1 MDLDRQKRQQDIR
14 KALGF
19 IQSSLPYPDPQGYG
33 GFLTQLV
40 CNLLEEGSTAFSEG
54 AWKQAIKDFS
64 EGVNVA
70 YYAQAESLDIPSA
83 LLESLYVKRAAAY
96 QSVGENEQCV
106 QDCDKALALN
116 EGSCKALHRKALCLR
131 ELGHIREAYDCSM
144 ACLLSAPND
153 KQVNKLAQELA
164 NKLGLKIR
172 KAYISTHEPSATSK
186 HSNGSALPVAGEMYC
201 DGLDSLSDISSA
213 DSCKSLS
220 NPILVSDESSPRP
233 SGPLV
238 YSKHLGSPVQCPL
251 GVPFSVPQSE
261 QLGDNELMGDDLD
274 SLLDCL
280 NDKPYVSD
288 CTASPHCD
296 FPPVAPSATGG
307 PKLLQFPSGLPAP
320 TPRLP
325 PAFFYSAVS
334 QLNSLDTFP
343 GVGGGDSAG
352 TLDSL
357 DTLNDLDSLSGLAGD
372 DAPASKTVFDSLDAL
387 DSFSPPEGTLSAN
400 PVVVVGGE
408 GLDSLSEFNLP
419 DLMRSP
425 KKSSH
430 TVVKNGQM
438 GSKFP
443 QLTYNPLAATHDFKQ
458 ACATCYSWIGPGVLD
473 YKHQEHLAHRCQQN
487 ILLCRIKALPHPV
500 WNRVR
505 PRPAKQNFTGAFMLC
520 KEVLESQVC
529 KYGEDC
535 TFAYCQEE
543 VDVWTLERKEVLNR
557 ELLFERQG
565 PNDKTTLSIT
575 RLLQLQNGMF
585 MYLCGVCYDSRPR
598 IISKRSKEV
607 PSICS
612 NLAGRHHFD
621 DQKCLVHVV
630 RSSSMSYTRIRPLN
644 PLCQLEMCRRAV
656 RYRCQRDHSC
666 SFAHSVI
673 ELECWKLQQDNGITH
688 EEIVQESKQHWNK
701 QEQNAHKQKVEKN
714 LTQTSSSSSGG
725 GSETRRGGKG
735 GGGNKLNLNMKYVCG
750 LCWRDGLI
758 SEADK
763 ALKYCTAKAR
773 HSWTKDRR
781 VLLVKSLEKK
791 KWVMVRTLPA
801 AKTYPHQYD
810 ICSHVVKLKKCHY
823 IGNCTFAH
831 SEEEK
836 EVWTYMK
843 NNGLKDMQQMY
854 DIWLTMTKQNRQSDP
869 VLAQN
874 TEVKQI
880 VMPTDYA
887 DPMSGFHCRLC
898 GRHSHSERQ
907 WQQHISTKKHK
918 ERVFSCEG
926 EDESPIWKHRFPG
939 PRFALCPRLESE
951 CPEGASCDYAHGTE
965 ELEEWQ
971 ERREFL
977 RRKLAKAR
985 EDMLIMPDEL
995 DFGKYN
1001 FLLQD

>member
-172 KAYISTHEPSATSK
+172 KAYISTHVSIAFLKLKACVQTSWQLAFY
-186 HSNGSALPVAGEMYC
+186 HNRRGFSCPQSSIALSYPVWY
-201 DGLDSLSDISSA
+201 SDMASIY
-213 DSCKSLS
+213 LS
-220 NPILVSDESSPRP
+220 NQTSHFYYGL
-233 SGPLV
+233 
-238 YSKHLGSPVQCPL
+238 C
-251 GVPFSVPQSE
+251 
-261 QLGDNELMGDDLD
+261 
-274 SLLDCL
+274 LLIQ
-280 NDKPYVSD
+280 
-288 CTASPHCD
+288 ASPHCD

-400 PVVVVGGE
+400 PVV
-408 GLDSLSEFNLP
+408 
-419 DLMRSP
+419 
-425 KKSSH
+425 
-430 TVVKNGQM
+430 VVKNGQM

-701 QEQNAHKQKVEKN
+701 QEQNAHKQK
-714 LTQTSSSSSGG
+714 TQTSSSSSGG

-887 DPMSGFHCRLC
+887 DPMVRKSTYSHNLST
-898 GRHSHSERQ
+898 RHVCHMTAFV
-907 WQQHISTKKHK
+907 IS
-918 ERVFSCEG
+918 V
-926 EDESPIWKHRFPG
+926 
-939 PRFALCPRLESE
+939 
-951 CPEGASCDYAHGTE
+951 
-965 ELEEWQ
+965 
-971 ERREFL
+971 
-977 RRKLAKAR
+977 
-985 EDMLIMPDEL
+985 
-995 DFGKYN
+995 
-1001 FLLQD
+1001 

>member
-172 KAYISTHEPSATSK
+172 KAYISTHVSIAFLKLKACVQTSWQLAFY
-186 HSNGSALPVAGEMYC
+186 HNRP
-201 DGLDSLSDISSA
+201 

-288 CTASPHCD
+288 CT
-296 FPPVAPSATGG
+296 
-307 PKLLQFPSGLPAP
+307 LN
-320 TPRLP
+320 
-325 PAFFYSAVS
+325 S
-334 QLNSLDTFP
+334 QLKLHSNCIHVSPCL
-343 GVGGGDSAG
+343 
-352 TLDSL
+352 
-357 DTLNDLDSLSGLAGD
+357 SLS
-372 DAPASKTVFDSLDAL
+372 
-387 DSFSPPEGTLSAN
+387 
-400 PVVVVGGE
+400 
-408 GLDSLSEFNLP
+408 
-419 DLMRSP
+419 
-425 KKSSH
+425 
-430 TVVKNGQM
+430 
-438 GSKFP
+438 
-443 QLTYNPLAATHDFKQ
+443 
-458 ACATCYSWIGPGVLD
+458 GPGVLD

-701 QEQNAHKQKVEKN
+701 QEQN
-714 LTQTSSSSSGG
+714 
-725 GSETRRGGKG
+725 TRRGGKG

-939 PRFALCPRLESE
+939 KQINIIDRLESE

>member
-96 QSVGENEQCV
+96 QSVVSHSGNEQCV

-172 KAYISTHEPSATSK
+172 KAYISTHVSIAFLKLKACVQTSWQLAFYHNRRGFSCPQSSILNSQLK
-186 HSNGSALPVAGEMYC
+186 LHSNCIHVSPCL
-201 DGLDSLSDISSA
+201 SLS
-213 DSCKSLS
+213 
-220 NPILVSDESSPRP
+220 
-233 SGPLV
+233 
-238 YSKHLGSPVQCPL
+238 
-251 GVPFSVPQSE
+251 
-261 QLGDNELMGDDLD
+261 
-274 SLLDCL
+274 
-280 NDKPYVSD
+280 
-288 CTASPHCD
+288 
-296 FPPVAPSATGG
+296 
-307 PKLLQFPSGLPAP
+307 
-320 TPRLP
+320 
-325 PAFFYSAVS
+325 
-334 QLNSLDTFP
+334 
-343 GVGGGDSAG
+343 
-352 TLDSL
+352 
-357 DTLNDLDSLSGLAGD
+357 
-372 DAPASKTVFDSLDAL
+372 
-387 DSFSPPEGTLSAN
+387 
-400 PVVVVGGE
+400 
-408 GLDSLSEFNLP
+408 
-419 DLMRSP
+419 
-425 KKSSH
+425 
-430 TVVKNGQM
+430 
-438 GSKFP
+438 
-443 QLTYNPLAATHDFKQ
+443 
-458 ACATCYSWIGPGVLD
+458 GPGVLD

-520 KEVLESQVC
+520 KGAKNQIEVC

-701 QEQNAHKQKVEKN
+701 QD
-714 LTQTSSSSSGG
+714 GG